1 MNENSDA
8 VVSAATSCLLYVRE
22 IERSGPGEMP
32 VSYSNELIQRWL
44 SSAERRNLHPRHS
57 LRSIRTILK
66 HARKSRQPDF

>member
-44 SSAERRNLHPRHS
+44 SSAERRNFAFPPQLAFDS
-57 LRSIRTILK
+57 YNSE
-66 HARKSRQPDF
+66 ARKEEPSA

>member
-32 VSYSNELIQRWL
+32 VSYSNELSHLWI
-44 SSAERRNLHPRHS
+44 SSFEYAGV
-57 LRSIRTILK
+57 IFK
-66 HARKSRQPDF
+66 

>member
-1 MNENSDA
+1 
-8 VVSAATSCLLYVRE
+8 
-22 IERSGPGEMP
+22 MP

-44 SSAERRNLHPRHS
+44 SSAERRNLHSRHS